1 MSLDRQ
7 TQALLALVDAD
18 RAGKCDALLSEARE
32 QAAALL
38 AQAHTAARQRMREA
52 FREERERRDERVAA
66 ARANLQTRR
75 RLALQQRAAAL
86 LAAGWQRLPAELT
99 RRWRE
104 PETRRAWVAGAIAAA
119 RELLPHAAWR
129 ITHAPDWPATERD
142 ELAVELIHALGAAPA
157 FVADAN
163 IGAGLKIAA
172 TGSVIDS
179 TLAGLLA
186 DRAEIGAKLLH
197 LLEVQEVAT

>member
-104 PETRRAWVAGAIAAA
+104 PETRRAWAAGAIAGA

-142 ELAVELIHALGAAPA
+142 ELAVELIRALGAAPA